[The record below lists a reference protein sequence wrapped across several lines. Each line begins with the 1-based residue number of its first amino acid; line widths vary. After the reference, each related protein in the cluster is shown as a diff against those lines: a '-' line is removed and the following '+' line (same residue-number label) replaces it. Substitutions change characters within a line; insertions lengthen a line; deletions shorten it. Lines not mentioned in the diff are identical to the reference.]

1 MKNTKVVFM
10 GTPEFAVPILDGLIK
25 NYNVVLVVSQMDK
38 EKDRK
43 GKLLY
48 TPVKKLAIDNKIPV
62 YQPSNINNEYDEI
75 LKYDPD
81 IIITCAYGQIIPKV
95 LLDYPKYGCI
105 NVHASLLPKLRGGA
119 PIHRAIM
126 NGDKETG
133 ITIMYMD
140 LKMDNGDIIS
150 QKKIPILEDDNLDSL
165 YDKLSKLGSSLLL
178 ETLPLILNNKNERI
192 KQDENNVSYGY
203 NINREEERIDFNDKS
218 INIHNKVRSL
228 SSRPGAYCYLNDK
241 RLKIYKTLLTETI
254 SKDAP
259 GTIMDINKIGIYV
272 CTGDYDI
279 IIKDLQLEGKKR
291 CLVKDFINGINIEE
305 FKGRIIE

>member
-241 RLKIYKTLLTETI
+241 RLKIYKTLLLHYYR
-254 SKDAP
+254 KRL
-259 GTIMDINKIGIYV
+259 
-272 CTGDYDI
+272 
-279 IIKDLQLEGKKR
+279 IKTQRFGSCLDNNLNLVILLKQPLTYFRFFPSLILHLLQMM
-291 CLVKDFINGINIEE
+291 F
-305 FKGRIIE
+305 